1 MNEINVY
8 NGCDVNTLW
17 TDRIAILQF
26 PEASRPTSL
35 AATAT
40 AAATSSLNAGKYYYA
55 VTAIGMNGESIASLE
70 VNATT
75 DSTDNTVVLTFD
87 EQTGVDEYRVY
98 RGTTSGS
105 YTCYFIARPDG
116 AVPATI
122 TVTDD
127 GTLMLEESYDYYS
140 ATKIFAKG
148 DLAVRANVLYESAN
162 SSNLNN
168 APTASS
174 GYWRVIK
181 AMTPA
186 ASANL
191 FYSTIRKSDIM
202 SVVPYFSPE
211 LLIDGETKAKR
222 SYIRLEKQNGTQ
234 YNIDLL
240 RVANQ
245 PTWNLGTA
253 AATQTALADIESW
266 LV

>member
-40 AAATSSLNAGKYYYA
+40 AASTSSLDAGKYYYA

-75 DSTDNTVVLTFD
+75 DSTDNTVVLTWD

-98 RGTTSGS
+98 RGTASS
-105 YTCYFIARPDG
+105 NYKCYFIARPDG
-116 AVPATI
+116 TTPATI
-122 TVTDD
+122 TIVDD
-127 GTLMLEESYDYYS
+127 GTHLLEENYDVYN
-140 ATKIFAKG
+140 ATKTYAKL
-148 DLAVRANVLYESAN
+148 DLVVYGNVLYESA
-162 SSNLNN
+162 STSNKNHT
-168 APTASS
+168 PSASS

-211 LLIDGETKAKR
+211 LLIDGEVKAKR
-222 SYIRLEKQNGTQ
+222 SYIRLEKQNGKQ

-253 AATQTALADIESW
+253 ASTQAALADIESW